1 MHDGVVLLETCQGR
15 TRRRS
20 RNPRHGLGVECE
32 RRGLGAVD
40 PAGLEGGGVGD
51 ELVSVLHGG
60 GCRRNRRMLVAA
72 RRFAGE
78 AEMGARE
85 MDWWGLRRI

>member
-1 MHDGVVLLETCQGR
+1 MHDGVVLLETCKR
-15 TRRRS
+15 RMRRRS

-32 RRGLGAVD
+32 RRGRGAVD

-78 AEMGARE
+78 AEMGA
-85 MDWWGLRRI
+85 